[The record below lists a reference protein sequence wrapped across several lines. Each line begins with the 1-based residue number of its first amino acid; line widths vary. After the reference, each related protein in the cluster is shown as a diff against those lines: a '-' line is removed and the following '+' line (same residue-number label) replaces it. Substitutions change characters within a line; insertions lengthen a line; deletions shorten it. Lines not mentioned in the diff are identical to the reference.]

1 MTEALQAQGS
11 PQEGVSEPLLPGG
24 PAQEARCIPWGS
36 IQSPCRSLVLSV
48 IQQTSTAPS
57 LTLGVMPLSAHG
69 VAEFPFYR

>member
-1 MTEALQAQGS
+1 MHPLGQHS
-11 PQEGVSEPLLPGG
+11 VSLSF
-24 PAQEARCIPWGS
+24 AC
-36 IQSPCRSLVLSV
+36 SV

>member
-1 MTEALQAQGS
+1 MHPLGS
-11 PQEGVSEPLLPGG
+11 F
-24 PAQEARCIPWGS
+24 
-36 IQSPCRSLVLSV
+36 QSPCRSLVLSV